1 VSDLRQLFDDSIRFE
16 IELWNAV
23 DARLQPGEV
32 LTSRI
37 EASGTSAR
45 PSYPA
50 DRISKYDAS
59 E

>member
-1 VSDLRQLFDDSIRFE
+1 MAVLPNLRQLFDDIVRFE

-37 EASGTSAR
+37 EGIG
-45 PSYPA
+45 
-50 DRISKYDAS
+50 DRRQAFIPG
-59 E
+59 

>member
-1 VSDLRQLFDDSIRFE
+1 VSDLRQLFNDSIRFE

-37 EASGTSAR
+37 EAIGDLRQTFIPCGAR
-45 PSYPA
+45 
-50 DRISKYDAS
+50 KYDPGW
-59 E
+59 

>member
-1 VSDLRQLFDDSIRFE
+1 VSDLRQLVNDSLRFG

-37 EASGTSAR
+37 EGIGDLRQTFI
-45 PSYPA
+45 PG
-50 DRISKYDAS
+50 
-59 E
+59 